1 MVTLCARGHARRD
14 ELDVVQVHD
23 VQVLRVEAAEGAAD
37 ASAEGGGRVVEVGW
51 CGAVAADF
59 GD

>member
-37 ASAEGGGRVVEVGW
+37 ASAEGGGRVVEVG
-51 CGAVAADF
+51 
-59 GD
+59 